1 MSTEAIAGTL
11 ESDLRL
17 LSSEA
22 RRADGLASQLT
33 GWLSGPEHPQIK
45 EAAER
50 AILRLRSFSARED
63 GLEHLRNSKV
73 VRLATQLEEHLAA
86 TWLTTETLHAG
97 CPSPFCYGNGVKEFQ
112 AHLPI
117 TGQRPETGCCRC
129 DCTRWA
135 VGDHTGHGAGTRWH
149 TRHLL
154 HLQSSMG

>member
-50 AILRLRSFSARED
+50 AILRLRSFGLRDD

-73 VRLATQLEEHLAA
+73 ALPSDRTVLLIVWDCQPRFTLTHRTSFDLLLWQLSQRAPNSSACHWSASRSWLLPMPLLWMVCWWSYR
-86 TWLTTETLHAG
+86 TWSRFVPT
-97 CPSPFCYGNGVKEFQ
+97 CQ
-112 AHLPI
+112 
-117 TGQRPETGCCRC
+117 
-129 DCTRWA
+129 
-135 VGDHTGHGAGTRWH
+135 GH
-149 TRHLL
+149 
-154 HLQSSMG
+154 SSCLE

>member
-50 AILRLRSFSARED
+50 AILRLRSFGARDD

-73 VRLATQLEEHLAA
+73 LEAGSGHKNLRLQGF
-86 TWLTTETLHAG
+86 LTSQPLNAG
-97 CPSPFCYGNGVKEFQ
+97 RSPTVCYGNRVQELKAYMLVLGEC
-112 AHLPI
+112 A
-117 TGQRPETGCCRC
+117 ETGSSRCNWPRRAACCHP
-129 DCTRWA
+129 
-135 VGDHTGHGAGTRWH
+135 GY
-149 TRHLL
+149 
-154 HLQSSMG
+154 

>member
-50 AILRLRSFSARED
+50 AILRLRSFGSRED

-73 VRLATQLEEHLAA
+73 KQPLSSTVIDFACSCSACCTLA
-86 TWLTTETLHAG
+86 
-97 CPSPFCYGNGVKEFQ
+97 
-112 AHLPI
+112 
-117 TGQRPETGCCRC
+117 CRTSF
-129 DCTRWA
+129 D
-135 VGDHTGHGAGTRWH
+135 
-149 TRHLL
+149 LL
-154 HLQSSMG
+154 

>member
-1 MSTEAIAGTL
+1 MSTEAIAGAL

-50 AILRLRSFSARED
+50 AILRLRSFGARDD

-73 VRLATQLEEHLAA
+73 LEACAKYQQAPVAGFCDKSAFECRTFFGRLLWQLSPRAQSLYA
-86 TWLTTETLHAG
+86 
-97 CPSPFCYGNGVKEFQ
+97 CP
-112 AHLPI
+112 
-117 TGQRPETGCCRC
+117 
-129 DCTRWA
+129 W
-135 VGDHTGHGAGTRWH
+135 
-149 TRHLL
+149 
-154 HLQSSMG
+154 

>member
-50 AILRLRSFSARED
+50 AILRLRSFGARDD

-73 VRLATQLEEHLAA
+73 MVTCARHQKAPVAGF
-86 TWLTTETLHAG
+86 LTSQPLNAG
-97 CPSPFCYGNGVKEFQ
+97 RSSTVC
-112 AHLPI
+112 
-117 TGQRPETGCCRC
+117 
-129 DCTRWA
+129 
-135 VGDHTGHGAGTRWH
+135 HGY
-149 TRHLL
+149 
-154 HLQSSMG
+154 

>member
-50 AILRLRSFSARED
+50 AILRLRSFGSRDD

-73 VRLATQLEEHLAA
+73 RQPFSRIVVHVACSCPACCTLVRRTSFDLLLWQLSQRVPSSFACRWSASRSWLLLMQLPWMVCWWSYR
-86 TWLTTETLHAG
+86 TWSRFE
-97 CPSPFCYGNGVKEFQ
+97 
-112 AHLPI
+112 PI
-117 TGQRPETGCCRC
+117 
-129 DCTRWA
+129 
-135 VGDHTGHGAGTRWH
+135 
-149 TRHLL
+149 
-154 HLQSSMG
+154 

>member
-50 AILRLRSFSARED
+50 AILRLRSFGLRDD

-73 VRLATQLEEHLAA
+73 ALPLNRTVLCFVLNCQARSTLAHRMSFDLLLWQLSQRAPNSSACHWSVSRSWLLPTPLLWMVCWWSYRTWSRFVPTCQGHLSCF
-86 TWLTTETLHAG
+86 E
-97 CPSPFCYGNGVKEFQ
+97 
-112 AHLPI
+112 
-117 TGQRPETGCCRC
+117 
-129 DCTRWA
+129 
-135 VGDHTGHGAGTRWH
+135 
-149 TRHLL
+149 
-154 HLQSSMG
+154 